1 MDFLGVQ
8 SKAQAAW
15 HQTQIFPITECPQSK
30 AEAASTIEKV
40 DGKLQWFE
48 WAFFSGEKS
57 W

>member
-30 AEAASTIEKV
+30 AEAASTIKKV